1 VGRLFYQFF
10 FYHVD
15 PSDEDEQGGS
25 FGNAFADL
33 ERNFKWKMDKASSW
47 RADWTNA
54 AILSGQ
60 INGLKH
66 HRF

>member
-1 VGRLFYQFF
+1 
-10 FYHVD
+10 
-15 PSDEDEQGGS
+15 
-25 FGNAFADL
+25 
-33 ERNFKWKMDKASSW
+33 MDKASSW